1 MAWTDQCRIAAVE
14 TINKVTEDTG
24 VSVRKAIAEVS
35 KAADIPVSTLDRW
48 YYPRSAV
55 KSNVKNDVTPTSDDY
70 NTEEQKAIASGEI
83 FDGQRFATM
92 AIEQLRRI
100 KDDDPDLIAALVRVQ
115 EWISNRLQ
123 VHSR

>member
-14 TINKVTEDTG
+14 TINKVAEDTG

-35 KAADIPVSTLDRW
+35 KAADIPPATLQRW
-48 YYPRSAV
+48 YYPRNEV
-55 KSNVKNDVTPTSDDY
+55 KNDPTSRVSQGNVKNDVPPTSDDY
-70 NTEEQKAIASGEI
+70 
-83 FDGQRFATM
+83 TM

-100 KDDDPDLIAALVRVQ
+100 KNDDPVFFANMVEVVC
-115 EWISNRLQ
+115 WINNRLQ